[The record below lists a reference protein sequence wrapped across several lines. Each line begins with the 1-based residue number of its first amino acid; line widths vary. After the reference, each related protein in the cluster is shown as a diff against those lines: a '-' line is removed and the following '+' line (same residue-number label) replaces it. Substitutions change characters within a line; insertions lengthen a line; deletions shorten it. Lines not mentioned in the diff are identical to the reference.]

1 MSLKI
6 LSLERGL
13 NKTSKRRQIFRWLHV
28 IFLQETYSSTQT
40 IKLWESEW
48 GGKILASHGSTHSRG
63 VMILFKPRLDVTIEK
78 STSDKNGRY
87 LLAEALVD
95 GSKLIFLNIYA
106 PNDQTVR
113 DLSTSVLNK
122 VVNEKVLLGG
132 DFNCALKDIDKRG
145 GRSFERSLKHPGTPG
160 FTWSNAS
167 LKIQCR
173 LDYFISSRN
182 MQHLITDCQIVPNIF
197 SDHSELQLCINL
209 EEKETERGP
218 GF

>member
-6 LSLERGL
+6 LPLNLRGL
-13 NKTSKRRQIFRWLHV
+13 NKTSKRRQIFRWLHQQKSDV

-87 LLAEALVD
+87 ISAEVLVD

-106 PNDQTVR
+106 PNDQTLRVKFLR
-113 DLSTSVLNK
+113 DLSTLVLNK

-145 GRSFERSLKHPGTPG
+145 GRSFESKAVVIKEINELTNTFDLVDMWRLKHPGTPG

-167 LKIQCR
+167 FKNSMQVR
-173 LDYFISSRN
+173 LLFFVSKCATFD
-182 MQHLITDCQIVPNIF
+182 
-197 SDHSELQLCINL
+197 
-209 EEKETERGP
+209 
-218 GF
+218 